1 MSLPRVAVAGAGAFG
16 RNHLRVIHS
25 SERAALA
32 GIFDIDPD
40 RAAAA
45 AQPYGCP
52 VFESLEDLARASD
65 AAVVATPT
73 VTHSEL
79 GCRLMELGLD
89 LLVEKPIAHLP
100 GPARILVETAK
111 RTGRVLQVGHLER
124 FNPAV

>member
-1 MSLPRVAVAGAGAFG
+1 MPGPHVAVVGAGVFG

-25 SERAALA
+25 SPNAILSGVYDLDPSRAAE
-32 GIFDIDPD
+32 
-40 RAAAA
+40 A

-52 VFESLEDLARASD
+52 VFDSLDDLARASS

-73 VTHSEL
+73 VTHSEV

-89 LLVEKPIAHLP
+89 VLVEKPIAHLP

-111 RTGRVLQVGHLER
+111 RTGRVLQ
-124 FNPAV
+124 